1 MSAVAKTSPALRVS
15 RRALHRS
22 LPVHFVAIL
31 TSVICAGPVLLVV
44 WASVRTR
51 PFEDISLFGDV
62 WSFDA
67 ITNLLSQDNVLRWIF
82 NSLFVALT
90 VTALTVVID
99 LLAAYAYAK
108 LRFPG
113 RKSSFVL
120 LLSTLMLP
128 FSVTIIPVYM
138 IVVKAGLSDTYAGII
153 LPSLA
158 APFGVFLLRQ
168 FIDAIPDSLLEAARI
183 DGAGTQR
190 TFWQIVLPLC
200 VQPMGVLAIFTFVA
214 SWNGFLW
221 PLLITQ
227 STEMRTLPVGI
238 ASTNTQFVQNLEG
251 MTAAA
256 VVSLIP
262 MVILFLAFQKYFI
275 KGALAGAIRE

>member
-1 MSAVAKTSPALRVS
+1 MTAHISATRS
-15 RRALHRS
+15 RRRLRAI
-22 LPVHFVAIL
+22 PVHFAALLASLV
-31 TSVICAGPVLLVV
+31 CAGPVLLVV
-44 WASVRTR
+44 WAAVRTS
-51 PFEDISLFGDV
+51 PFEGISLEASA
-62 WSFDA
+62 WSLDG
-67 ITNLLSQDNVLRWIF
+67 IIGLLSRPIVLRWIF
-82 NSLFVALT
+82 NSLFVGLV
-90 VTALTVVID
+90 VTALTVIID
-99 LLAAYAYAK
+99 LMAAYAYSK

-128 FSVTIIPVYM
+128 FSVTIIPVYI
-138 IVVKAGLSDTYAGII
+138 IVVKAGLADSYAGMI
-153 LPSLA
+153 LPALA

-183 DGAGTQR
+183 DGAGPQR
-190 TFWQIVLPLC
+190 SFWQIVLPLC
-200 VQPMGVLAIFTFVA
+200 LQPMGVLAIFTFVA
-214 SWNGFLW
+214 SWNSFLW

-227 STEMRTLPVGI
+227 SQDMRTLPVGI
-238 ASTNTQFVQNLEG
+238 ASTNTQFVQNLQG

-262 MVILFLAFQKYFI
+262 MVILFLAFQRYFI